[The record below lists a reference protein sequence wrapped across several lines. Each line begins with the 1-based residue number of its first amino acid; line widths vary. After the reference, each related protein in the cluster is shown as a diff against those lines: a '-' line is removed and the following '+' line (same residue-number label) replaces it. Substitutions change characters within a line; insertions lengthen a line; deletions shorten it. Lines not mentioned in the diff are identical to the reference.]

1 MTITR
6 PYTTAEVAALFLMR
20 RGVTF
25 NSAYYNNV
33 IKRLERKTT
42 HPLARA
48 KLARGMWDRTM
59 IDNYLATKGK

>member
-6 PYTTAEVAALFLMR
+6 PYTTAEVPELFLMR
-20 RGVTF
+20 RGVTI

-59 IDNYLATKGK
+59 IENYLATKGK